1 MTELARSPFS
11 TVTGALQRVIRRPSG
26 RGAELG
32 ILALLSREFP
42 AMVRYI
48 KIEGM

>member
-1 MTELARSPFS
+1 LMLVA
-11 TVTGALQRVIRRPSG
+11 G
-26 RGAELG
+26 LG

-48 KIEGM
+48 KIERM